1 MNEIRKTYL
10 SCLQVALEL
19 VERSEV
25 EQRWDEPSAL
35 YGWSVSGLTGHLTRA
50 FTTVIDYLEADPSA
64 SGETVSAAAYYAS
77 AVDSDDLNSEL
88 HRGIRRRGVEMA
100 KEGHGALVELQRRAL
115 TRLRTI
121 LDEEP
126 GSRKVRVHKGMIVS
140 LDDYLIT
147 RVVELS
153 VHIDDLAVSVEVD
166 TPQLPAAAFDLAID
180 ALVSTAR
187 HRHGDPG
194 VLRALA
200 RRERDEL
207 NALRVF

>member
-1 MNEIRKTYL
+1 MNEIRKMYL
-10 SCLQVALEL
+10 ACLQVALGL
-19 VERSEV
+19 IERPEV

-35 YGWSVSGLTGHLTRA
+35 YGWSVSGLAGHLTRA
-50 FTTVIDYLEADPSA
+50 FTTVIDYLDADPA
-64 SGETVSAAAYYAS
+64 PTGETLTAAAYYAS
-77 AVDSDDLNSEL
+77 AVDTDDLDSEL
-88 HRGIRRRGVEMA
+88 HRSIRRRGVEMA
-100 KEGHGALVELQRRAL
+100 QQGHGPLVELQRRTLA
-115 TRLRTI
+115 RLRAI

-126 GSRKVRVHKGMIVS
+126 GSRRVRVHKGMVVS

-147 RVVELS
+147 RVVELG

-166 TPQLPAAAFDLAID
+166 TPPLPTAASDLAID

-187 HRHGDPG
+187 HRHGDLG

-200 RRERDEL
+200 RRERDEV